1 MGTTVSVT
9 CERMWLPHCVAP
21 RPLLA
26 RYTPQLVRLAQGP
39 HLCGSKHNS
48 RHCCVMS
55 IGVYACKLV
64 NTARSG
70 FLCGGCAMCDGC
82 SAVRW
87 TFPPFA
93 GEHPWTADTFFCF
106 ISSCCIGQRVF
117 DSGLVALALW
127 SIFVQASTWTR
138 AGAVTAYGPSQTRS
152 FVSPEVPSDS

>member
-1 MGTTVSVT
+1 MAVGTRVSVT

-55 IGVYACKLV
+55 IAVYACKLV
-64 NTARSG
+64 NTTRSG
-70 FLCGGCAMCDGC
+70 FFMWRLCHVCDGC

-106 ISSCCIGQRVF
+106 ISSSYIGQRVF
-117 DSGLVALALW
+117 DSGLGGL
-127 SIFVQASTWTR
+127 
-138 AGAVTAYGPSQTRS
+138 S
-152 FVSPEVPSDS
+152 FVVHICASVDVDTCRGSHSLRPFTNALFCEP